1 MKMDEYTMCMAKGGQ
16 KDVERLMIQY
26 DYVKVRQKKHMV
38 WRDDNGN
45 QVITGASTSDSYN
58 AIKNLE
64 SRLKR
69 NEANKTK

>member
-1 MKMDEYTMCMAKGGQ
+1 MVEYTMCMARSQ
-16 KDVERLMIQY
+16 KDVEKLMSRY
-26 DYVKVRQKKHMV
+26 DYVKVRGKKHII
-38 WRDDNGN
+38 WIDDDGN
-45 QVITGASTSDSYN
+45 QVVTGASTSDSYN